1 MAVDKIKNLIAE
13 WLATESLPDMIERET
28 DVGDIDQLSSILA
41 IVGPRRAGKT
51 WFMYQLIKR
60 LLDKGVEKN
69 DILFIDFEDYRLI
82 GIQPEDIDVIL
93 SAFYQLT
100 NRYPGY
106 LFFDEIQNLP
116 DWSRILRTLH
126 NQNRY
131 KIVVSG
137 SNSNLL
143 SREIAT
149 ELRGRYEDLLML
161 PFSFSELLNYRNIS
175 FDKSTFYTPRK
186 GGLLQA
192 FDDYLRE
199 GGFPE
204 VIKKKSSVEKNSLL
218 QSYYQTLFY
227 KDLLER
233 YRIRSKNLLESMMHY
248 CLDIMGD
255 LFSISRFAES
265 MNTADMPASKK
276 TISNYLHHLQEAFF
290 LIANE
295 KFDFSPR
302 KRLMNPKKVYLLDS
316 GFSAISVNFS
326 ENKGKFLEN
335 VVAVHLYRMREEMYY
350 YRKERECD
358 FIIKRGKEVH
368 TAIQVCWELNEKNRK
383 RELSGLAEAMRV
395 LKVKQGLI
403 LTYDQEGTEE
413 MEGCKVSIMPT
424 YQWLLEKE

>member
-1 MAVDKIKNLIAE
+1 VTEKIKTLIAE
-13 WLATESLPDMIERET
+13 WLETKSLPDMVEREAN
-28 DVGDIDQLSSILA
+28 VVDIDQLSSILA
-41 IVGPRRAGKT
+41 IVGPRRSGKT

-60 LLDKGVEKN
+60 LLDKGLEKKE
-69 DILFIDFEDYRLI
+69 ILFIDFEDYRLI
-82 GIQPEDIDVIL
+82 GIQPEEIDAIL

-100 NRYPGY
+100 NRYPDS
-106 LFFDEIQNLP
+106 LCFDEIQNLP
-116 DWSRILRTLH
+116 NWSRVLRTLH

-137 SNSNLL
+137 SNSKLL

-161 PFSFSELLNYRNIS
+161 PFSFSELLKYKNIS
-175 FDKSTFYTPRK
+175 YDKSTFYTPRK
-186 GGLLQA
+186 GALLQV

-204 VIKKKSSVEKNSLL
+204 VIKKESHAEKNSLL

-233 YRIRSKNLLESMMHY
+233 YRIRSKNLLEFMMQY

-255 LFSISRFAES
+255 LFSISRFADGMS
-265 MNTADMPASKK
+265 AADMPASKK

-302 KRLMNPKKVYLLDS
+302 KRLMNPKKIYLLDS
-316 GFSAISVNFS
+316 GFSALSVNFS

-335 VVAVHLYRMREEMYY
+335 VVAVQLFRNREEMYY
-350 YRKERECD
+350 HRKERECD
-358 FIIKRGKEVH
+358 FLIKRGNKIDK
-368 TAIQVCWELNEKNRK
+368 AIQVCWEINEGNRK

-395 LKVKQGLI
+395 LKIEKGLI
-403 LTYDQEGTEE
+403 LTYNQEGIEE
-413 MEGCKVSIMPT
+413 LEGHKIPIMPT
-424 YQWLLEKE
+424 YQWLLERE

>member
-1 MAVDKIKNLIAE
+1 MVTEKIKTLIAE
-13 WLATESLPDMIERET
+13 WLETKSLPDMVEREAN
-28 DVGDIDQLSSILA
+28 VVDIDQLSSILA
-41 IVGPRRAGKT
+41 IVGPRRSGKT

-60 LLDKGVEKN
+60 LLDKGLEKKE
-69 DILFIDFEDYRLI
+69 ILFIDFEDYRLI
-82 GIQPEDIDVIL
+82 GIQPEEIDAIL

-100 NRYPGY
+100 NRYPDY

-116 DWSRILRTLH
+116 NWSRVLRTLH

-137 SNSNLL
+137 SNSKLL

-161 PFSFSELLNYRNIS
+161 PFSFSELLKYKNIS
-175 FDKSTFYTPRK
+175 YDKSTFYTPRK
-186 GGLLQA
+186 GALLQV

-204 VIKKKSSVEKNSLL
+204 VIKKESHAEKNSLL

-233 YRIRSKNLLESMMHY
+233 YRIRSKNLLEFMMQY

-255 LFSISRFAES
+255 LFSISRFADGMS
-265 MNTADMPASKK
+265 AADMPASKK

-302 KRLMNPKKVYLLDS
+302 KRLMNPKKIYLLDS
-316 GFSAISVNFS
+316 GFSALSVNFS

-335 VVAVHLYRMREEMYY
+335 VVAVQLFRNREEMYY
-350 YRKERECD
+350 HRKERECD
-358 FIIKRGKEVH
+358 FLIKRGNKIDK
-368 TAIQVCWELNEKNRK
+368 AIQVCWEINEGNRK

-395 LKVKQGLI
+395 LKIEKGLI
-403 LTYDQEGTEE
+403 LTYNQEGIEE
-413 MEGCKVSIMPT
+413 LEGHKIPIMPT
-424 YQWLLEKE
+424 YQWLLERE